1 MILVKKLK
9 THFIKYMNKYKI
21 EFTKKQLSTVA
32 TALEFY
38 SRFLAGQW
46 EIPDAMEMQEY
57 VNQGK
62 SDGFWKKRNE
72 VEKQLLELKSQFTN
86 IQGHSFYGI
95 GSDKLHEN
103 AKIAYDTY
111 RPILEQFA
119 KEYNMSH
126 PEEIGYSVYDS
137 SGVSCSQEGRIK
149 VEEV

>member
-9 THFIKYMNKYKI
+9 THFIKYMDKYKI

-32 TALEFY
+32 TALKFY

-46 EIPDAMEMQEY
+46 EIPNAMEMQEY

-62 SDGFWKKRNE
+62 SDGFWEKRNE
-72 VEKQLLELKSQFTN
+72 VEKQLLELKSQFTKMR
-86 IQGHSFYGI
+86 GHGFYGI
-95 GSDKLHEN
+95 GSDKLSED

-126 PEEIGYSVYDS
+126 PEETGYSVYDFPGLS
-137 SGVSCSQEGRIK
+137 YSQEGRIK
-149 VEEV
+149 VKRI